1 MAGIDPR
8 DRSKP
13 EWPAKDWEDDYDE
26 MYREPQEQQTPE
38 RQRSSEPGEPGV
50 RREEPDRSREHSPDP
65 NAR

>member
-1 MAGIDPR
+1 MAGSDPR

-13 EWPAKDWEDDYDE
+13 ELPSKDWEDDYDE
-26 MYREPQEQQTPE
+26 TYREPQERQPPD
-38 RQRSSEPGEPGV
+38 RQRGKEPGQPGV